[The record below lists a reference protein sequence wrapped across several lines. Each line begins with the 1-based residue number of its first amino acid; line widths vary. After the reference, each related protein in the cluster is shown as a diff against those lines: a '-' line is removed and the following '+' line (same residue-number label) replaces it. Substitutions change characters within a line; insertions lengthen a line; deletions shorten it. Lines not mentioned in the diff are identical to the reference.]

1 MQELIKHET
10 VYEFLS
16 TLKSD
21 FGSHMALIDKY
32 IDYCVDYNC
41 MINDVNLIAKGLK
54 SIGIEAYEHIAQ
66 FSENN
71 SRWMIMD
78 LACQKSGVINAVRGS
93 NAPVSELMY
102 IYEHSDSCALI
113 CDSLKLINNL
123 EDFLVKNKTKFVI
136 YIGNK
141 KVEKKYPFPFFT
153 FNELLNIGK
162 TTDNEIC
169 FKVSSYDIATI
180 VYSSGTTGTPKGVM
194 LTHGNLVSQIIE
206 TGERLK
212 LENRTKA
219 LSVLPIWHMY
229 ERTCEYYLLS
239 IGCTQIYTNLK
250 HFKKDLQIY
259 NPDYLILVPRIW
271 ESIYSGII
279 SSIKTIA
286 PISVLSKC
294 YHKNIRILKNL
305 VLDKKEACYINK
317 IKAAIIVSFL
327 FPFNFC
333 LNKII
338 YKKIKNQ
345 TLGNNF
351 KLGISG
357 GGALAHH
364 IEDFF
369 EALNIC
375 VLVGY
380 GLTETSPILNIR
392 SKKNNTLYNVGKAL
406 NGTKIKIVEPNNIN
420 KTLKTCEKG
429 LVLAKGPQIMRG
441 YYKDNNATKKVLL
454 NDGWFIT
461 GDLGYLTYDNALVLT
476 GRLKDTIVLSNG
488 ENIEPES
495 LEQACLSSKYINQIV
510 IAGQDKNALSAIVV
524 PDFEALNID
533 NKADLHKNNE
543 LKQKILNDIR
553 RIIKNREN
561 YREYERINDIRF
573 ITEPFSIN
581 NGFMTSTSKIK
592 KHAVLEKHKDLIES
606 MYK

>member
-1 MQELIKHET
+1 MQELLKYET

-16 TLKSD
+16 TLKVD

-32 IDYCVDYNC
+32 IDYSV
-41 MINDVNLIAKGLK
+41 AKALK
-54 SIGIEAYEHIAQ
+54 SIGIETCDHIAQ

-71 SRWMIMD
+71 SRWIIMD
-78 LACQKSGVINAVRGS
+78 LACQKLGVINAVRGS
-93 NAPVSELMY
+93 NAPVSELKY

-113 CDSLKLINNL
+113 CDSLKIINNI
-123 EDFLVKNKTKFVI
+123 EDFLVENKTKFVI
-136 YIGNK
+136 YTGN
-141 KVEKKYPFPFFT
+141 ENIDKKYPFPVFT

-162 TTDNEIC
+162 TTDIEISS
-169 FKVSSYDIATI
+169 KVSSYDVATI

-194 LTHGNLVSQIIE
+194 LTHANLVSQIVQ

-212 LENRTKA
+212 LKNRTKA

-239 IGCTQIYTNLK
+239 IGCK
-250 HFKKDLQIY
+250 HFKKDLQFY

-271 ESIYSGII
+271 ESIYSGIV
-279 SSIKTIA
+279 SNIKTIA
-286 PISVLSKC
+286 PICDISKC
-294 YHKNIRILKNL
+294 YRKNMRILKNL
-305 VLDKKEACYINK
+305 VLDKKESGVINK
-317 IKAAIIVSFL
+317 IKAVIMVSLL
-327 FPFNFC
+327 FPVDFC
-333 LNKII
+333 LNRII
-338 YKKIKNQ
+338 YKKIKQ
-345 TLGNNF
+345 QALGNNF

-369 EALNIC
+369 AALNIC

-392 SKKNNTLYNVGKAL
+392 SKKNNMLYNVGKAL
-406 NGTKIKIVEPNNIN
+406 NGTKIKIVEPNNID
-420 KTLKTCEKG
+420 KILKTDKKG

-454 NDGWFIT
+454 KDGWFIT
-461 GDLGYLTYDNALVLT
+461 GDIGYLTYDNALVLT

-533 NKADLHKNNE
+533 NKADLHNNNE

-581 NGFMTSTSKIK
+581 NGLMTSTAKIK
-592 KHAVLEKHKDLIES
+592 KQAVLEKHKDLIES